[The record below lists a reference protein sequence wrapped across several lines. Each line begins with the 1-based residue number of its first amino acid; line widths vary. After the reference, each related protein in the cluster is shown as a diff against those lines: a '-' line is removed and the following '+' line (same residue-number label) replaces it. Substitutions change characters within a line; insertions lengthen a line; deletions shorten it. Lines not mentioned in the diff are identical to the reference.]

1 MLLDIFLK
9 LLFNFMKFGIPVVIN
24 IKIAVLWVMM
34 LCGLLGGY

>member
-1 MLLDIFLK
+1 MLLDVFLK
-9 LLFNFMKFGIPVVIN
+9 LLFNFMKFGIPMVIN